1 MLTLAEKRKPEM
13 WDPGTHGGWAGAL
26 QVLSTAIILI
36 AVCECKSPAPV
47 CQAMGTKG
55 KNKLHWS
62 SWCQCVPQIIHSN
75 IFSSKRGDKENQNF
89 CVVEKSLCT
98 IQMSNGTGCCVLV
111 LLKPPSCPHWATLLH
126 FGSFNNS
133 FFYLPHSVVNGV
145 CTRKSALWSSKQFY
159 STVLINTQGE
169 SLYLKGTEREK

>member
-26 QVLSTAIILI
+26 QVLSTGIILI

-133 FFYLPHSVVNGV
+133 FFISRIRWLMVFVQENLLFG
-145 CTRKSALWSSKQFY
+145 LQNNF
-159 STVLINTQGE
+159 TVLCSSTLRV
-169 SLYLKGTEREK
+169 SHCT